1 MVLAAPEKRSKQE
14 KKDMFI
20 LLLCE
25 DLTVLL
31 LVITVVQLEAG
42 LVWFL
47 SSCKWIIHH
56 RKKNEI
62 LTWCL
67 KAAHIFLA
75 TACKFNGGGHCQSYS
90 RCYSTLCLRIIWKM
104 RFPTVKYL
112 LWWKVIYLWNCQSNW
127 YWQLNRIYFFDV
139 MRCRLP
145 YIIMCKWLI

>member
-1 MVLAAPEKRSKQE
+1 MLHQKKESKQE
-14 KKDMFI
+14 KKDFFI

-31 LVITVVQLEAG
+31 LFIMVVQLEAR

-56 RKKNEI
+56 GKKKWNI
-62 LTWCL
+62 NLMFKSCT
-67 KAAHIFLA
+67 HFLA
-75 TACKFNGGGHCQSYS
+75 TSCKFNGGSHCQSYS
-90 RCYSTLCLRIIWKM
+90 RCYSTLCLRIIWKI

-127 YWQLNRIYFFDV
+127 YWQLNRIYFLAWWDAGYLTSLCV
-139 MRCRLP
+139 SG
-145 YIIMCKWLI
+145 